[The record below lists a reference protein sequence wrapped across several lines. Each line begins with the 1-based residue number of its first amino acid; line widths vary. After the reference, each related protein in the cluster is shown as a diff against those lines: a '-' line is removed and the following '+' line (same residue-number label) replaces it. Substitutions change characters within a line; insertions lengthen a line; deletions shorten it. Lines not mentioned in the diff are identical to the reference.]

1 MQRTIL
7 IIQARNNSSRLPY
20 KMIKNINNKSTLE
33 YLLERVKKCK
43 NIDDII
49 VCTTI
54 NEIDNTIC
62 NICQRTNIKYYRGDE
77 NNVLSRY
84 YESACL
90 TRADNI
96 VRLTG
101 DCTLIDSQIID
112 NLVEEFKKSGVDFM
126 DPNYYGEGK
135 SAKLATPIGFP
146 DGFNPEIF
154 TFDALQQA
162 NSNATTDQEKEHVS
176 GYIIQKLSCKKYN
189 IPINLSL
196 YKNLD
201 FKTLHLSLD
210 TLEDFILIEK
220 IINNLYTQNNNFTIY
235 DILEFLNKT

>member
-1 MQRTIL
+1 
-7 IIQARNNSSRLPY
+7 
-20 KMIKNINNKSTLE
+20 MIKKINNKSTLE

-49 VCTTI
+49 VCTTV

-62 NICQRTNIKYYRGDE
+62 DICESTNIKYYRGDE

-96 VRLTG
+96 VRVTG

-112 NLVEEFKKSGVDFM
+112 NLVEEFKKSGADFM

-135 SAKLATPIGFP
+135 GAVAGFP
-146 DGFNPEIF
+146 DGSNPEIF
-154 TFDALQQA
+154 TFKALQEA
-162 NSNATTDQEKEHVS
+162 NSNAITSEEKEHVS
-176 GYIIQKLSCKKYN
+176 GYIIKNLLCKKYN

-196 YKNLD
+196 YNNLD

-210 TLEDFILIEK
+210 TLEDFMLIEK
-220 IINNLYTQNNNFTIY
+220 IINNLYTQNNDFTIY
-235 DILEFLNKT
+235 DVLEFLNKI